1 MQEAN
6 HSIAF
11 SRKSSSN
18 QPGDIEPMMHSLYV
32 TLGNFLLLVSR
43 QPSVNRN
50 LIAFTAWATF
60 AHATVMAVQA
70 LQTQAPAD
78 NCWPPHLRL

>member
-1 MQEAN
+1 MREAN

-11 SRKSSSN
+11 RRESSSN
-18 QPGDIEPMMHSLYV
+18 QSEDIEPMMHSLYV
-32 TLGNFLLLVSR
+32 TLGIFLVLVSR
-43 QPSVNRN
+43 QPSANRN

-78 NCWPPHLRL
+78 NCWPPHLHL